1 MLYALDLNRG
11 DCGARNPGEQRAAER
26 VTERVPETRFERFDD
41 DPRADIG
48 NRFFFYLGT
57 LND

>member
-1 MLYALDLNRG
+1 MLHSLDLDRG
-11 DCGARNPGEQRAAER
+11 DGCARDPREQCAAKR
-26 VTERVPETRFERFDD
+26 VTERVPETWFERFDN